1 MKKKSVAKRF
11 GAALLAAL
19 LALACAS
26 CSPAD
31 SGSSPAGAEGSKAD
45 AGGEST
51 PADDG
56 GSDGD
61 VVTLKMF
68 VEPTWWDY
76 HDWSGRIPEIATEK
90 TGVDFEVTVAADA
103 NALNMMIASG
113 DMGDIVVAESIARMN
128 DGNICYDLDSLAEQY
143 NMDLSSIGEVMR
155 FINTADDG
163 KLYSILV
170 GFSPDKV
177 MEEYE
182 AVLEGEGLVC
192 RTDILEELNVKET
205 DINSL
210 ADFEELLGKV
220 KENYPD
226 LVPVIWSSINECRVP
241 NILFGARREN
251 DGFIVQDGQLYT
263 FIEDPKM
270 KDVYMTLNRWYRNGY
285 ITAENF
291 SFSTG
296 SEALEYFVSGK
307 AFANIAYGS
316 TAENW
321 NETEFPKAGV
331 DFTVTQMVSIFNDPN
346 AEFIQRNPG
355 WRGLYIP
362 KSCSDPEAALRF
374 CLWAWSDEGRH
385 TLLWGEEGVDWNW
398 SEDHTYPELNYNFEN
413 PNVED
418 GMKYWG
424 WTCHNGYDNTA
435 PQKSSAGSTLDAY
448 TKLTS
453 ILRMD
458 PIVGGLRVP
467 PDSDESVIMNNLEDL
482 EKNERVNIVTAA
494 TEEEALA
501 AYDNMIAM
509 AKEMGSDKLVEWAM
523 PKWQERQAAYDEIK
537 DSPN

>member
-1 MKKKSVAKRF
+1 MKKRTIGKRF
-11 GAALLAAL
+11 STAVLAAV
-19 LALACAS
+19 LAVSCVGCGPGENTSGTAS
-26 CSPAD
+26 SENTGDVASTAAD
-31 SGSSPAGAEGSKAD
+31 
-45 AGGEST
+45 T
-51 PADDG
+51 T
-56 GSDGD
+56 GD
-61 VVTLKMF
+61 EEVVTLKMF

-76 HDWSGRIPEIATEK
+76 HEWSGRIPEIATEK
-90 TGVDFEVTVAADA
+90 TGVKFEVTVAADA

-113 DMGDIVVAESIARMN
+113 DMGDLIVAENIARMN
-128 DGNICYDLDSLAEQY
+128 DGNICYDIDTLAEQY
-143 NMDLSSIGEVMR
+143 QMDTSSIGTVMR

-177 MEEYE
+177 MEEYD
-182 AVLEGEGLVC
+182 AILEGEGLVC
-192 RTDILEELNVKET
+192 RTDIMEELGVKEE

-210 ADFEELLGKV
+210 ADFENLLAMV
-220 KENYPD
+220 KEKYPD
-226 LVPVIWSSINECRVP
+226 MVPVVWGSSNECRVP

-251 DGFIVQDGQLYT
+251 DGFIVQDGELYT

-270 KDVYMTLNRWYRNGY
+270 KDVYLTLNRWYRLGY

-296 SEALEYFVSGK
+296 SEDLEYLISGK
-307 AFANIAYGS
+307 AFADIAYGS
-316 TAENW
+316 TAENY
-321 NETEFPKAGV
+321 NSTEFPKAGV

-362 KSCSDPEAALRF
+362 KSCSNPEAALRF
-374 CLWAWSDEGRH
+374 VLWAWSDEGRH

-398 SEDHTYPELNYNFEN
+398 SDDHTYPVLNYNFES
-413 PNVED
+413 PNEED

-435 PQKSSAGSTLDAY
+435 PQKSNQGSTLAAY
-448 TKLTS
+448 EKLTS

-458 PIVGGLRVP
+458 PVVGSLRVV
-467 PDSDESVIMNNLEDL
+467 PDSEESVIMNNLENL
-482 EKNERVNIVTAA
+482 EKNERVNIVTAE

-501 AYDNMIAM
+501 AYENMLAM
-509 AKEMGSDKLVEWAM
+509 AKEMGSDKLVEWAK
-523 PKWQERQAAYDEIK
+523 PKWEEKQAAYEEIK